1 MDRSCWVGENQA
13 LFRQSERDRSIGLLR
28 RNWGRLC
35 VSRSGKEQQS
45 RRQSW
50 KEVGNDAETRTASE
64 EVGTEAGCKDRE
76 QNPHKS
82 R

>member
-1 MDRSCWVGENQA
+1 M
-13 LFRQSERDRSIGLLR
+13 ER
-28 RNWGRLC
+28 
-35 VSRSGKEQQS
+35 
-45 RRQSW
+45 
-50 KEVGNDAETRTASE
+50 VGNDAETRTASE